1 MGSDIRSS
9 IKMDFFLI
17 QRLFIFFILTLLA
30 ATEANGQV
38 ADTVDAAV
46 TITPQAKS
54 RLPAGHSPKGALR
67 RAMMVPGWGQAYNRQ
82 YWKIPIVYAGI
93 GGVAALAVGFGK
105 KHQLYTRAF
114 QYKAWQEQVDAGQEE
129 SNPFPQYQDEYLEV
143 IAERG
148 STGADVHSSS
158 IKPFRDNFRRNRDLS
173 LFGIGLVY
181 GLSVLDAF
189 VNAHLL
195 DFDVDE
201 DLTVQLYPH
210 PHGVTASV
218 RIGL

>member
-1 MGSDIRSS
+1 MDIPFIRL
-9 IKMDFFLI
+9 IFL
-17 QRLFIFFILTLLA
+17 LSLA
-30 ATEANGQV
+30 VFAGVEAHAQP
-38 ADTVDAAV
+38 ADTSTTAV
-46 TITPQAKS
+46 AHPQTKA
-54 RLPAGHSPKGALR
+54 RLPEGHSPKGALR
-67 RAMMVPGWGQAYNRQ
+67 RALMVPGWGQVYNRQ
-82 YWKIPIVYAGI
+82 IWKAPIVYAGI

-105 KHQLYTRAF
+105 KHRLYTRAY
-114 QYKAWQEQVDAGQEE
+114 QYKAWQEAVEAGSEE
-129 SNPFPQYQDEYLEV
+129 TNPFTQYEDEYLEV
-143 IAERG
+143 IAARG
-148 STGADVHSSS
+148 SSGTDVRSSS

-201 DLTVQLYPH
+201 DLTVQFYPH
-210 PHGVTASV
+210 PHGLTASV